1 MHQVHLNVIN
11 LKSGKMPMGMP
22 SDQFDK
28 YMKGDVTGWT
38 AYLALEKVLK
48 SWYELS
54 GEEYAEWLY
63 TSLMSDPAL
72 MIDWANSLE
81 EAIQERGENN
91 TEQTD
96 NTKFPLPQ
104 DFIDRHRKDRS
115 SEKNK

>member
-1 MHQVHLNVIN
+1 MYMNDFHKIM
-11 LKSGKMPMGMP
+11 KSN
-22 SDQFDK
+22 
-28 YMKGDVTGWT
+28 VTGWT
-38 AYLALEKVLK
+38 AYLALQRVLMR
-48 SWYELS
+48 WYEVS

-104 DFIDRHRKDRS
+104 EFIDRHRKDRS
-115 SEKNK
+115 SLEKKK